1 MIYLKETFSP
11 QKGGESPIH
20 HNVKLIYV
28 PPQVMHICSHPPAAA
43 DKPGFG
49 CSLCV
54 EMAGISCWVQSD
66 VFPLTG
72 YRCRREVNL
81 SK

>member
-28 PPQVMHICSHPPAAA
+28 PPN
-43 DKPGFG
+43 
-49 CSLCV
+49 
-54 EMAGISCWVQSD
+54 
-66 VFPLTG
+66 
-72 YRCRREVNL
+72 R
-81 SK
+81 